1 LLALAL
7 RGDILAST
15 GRAESAVSYT
25 SEALAMTTAGNESL
39 MIYWEFVLLRHVT
52 ALLRA
57 ARFEEFQEAVRSY
70 ALTSPRSLVYFG
82 GVLDFARGVLQLHN
96 GRWDSA
102 ADSLTSAL
110 IAFRVHQVSG
120 LIPLAAGMAS
130 LCGAITGS
138 AGQEPAVPAPLP
150 LDAGQLQLLGAGYAA
165 AASAVRNPGN
175 QKDLADLASLA
186 ERAQDASMLA
196 VEFELRLLSLRAG
209 DLENLGRMEQLSASM
224 EGPVAAQAHAFAAA
238 CLAGD
243 GPTLLRLATA
253 DGPGGIFSLQRQC
266 TAVAVRLAITSGD
279 EELLQ
284 RARQLAAGPGP
295 STLDK
300 RTSKAQG
307 LTRREQEIAA
317 LVAQGKRNADIAKE
331 LSLSTRTVEGH
342 IYRIF
347 DKLGV
352 RHRSD
357 LQPALRKQENRP

>member
-1 LLALAL
+1 
-7 RGDILAST
+7 
-15 GRAESAVSYT
+15 
-25 SEALAMTTAGNESL
+25 
-39 MIYWEFVLLRHVT
+39 
-52 ALLRA
+52 
-57 ARFEEFQEAVRSY
+57 
-70 ALTSPRSLVYFG
+70 
-82 GVLDFARGVLQLHN
+82 
-96 GRWDSA
+96 
-102 ADSLTSAL
+102 
-110 IAFRVHQVSG
+110 
-120 LIPLAAGMAS
+120 
-130 LCGAITGS
+130 
-138 AGQEPAVPAPLP
+138 
-150 LDAGQLQLLGAGYAA
+150 
-165 AASAVRNPGN
+165 
-175 QKDLADLASLA
+175 
-186 ERAQDASMLA
+186 MLA

-253 DGPGGIFSLQRQC
+253 DGPGGTFSLQRQC